1 MTRKQRATRQSVP
14 AKAQRTEATRPH
26 LAERGEKIVAPKRTT
41 TQESN
46 AEPHPQLA
54 HSATWKL
61 EEAKARFSEV
71 VRRAHDQGPQYVTVR
86 GKQAVAIINAAEL
99 ERLLPADPTVI
110 PLVQFLES
118 LYVEGLDLTRGR
130 DLGRKAAL

>member
-1 MTRKQRATRQSVP
+1 MTGKRRATRQSVP
-14 AKAQRTEATRPH
+14 AKAQRTEAAH
-26 LAERGEKIVAPKRTT
+26 LHSAKHGEKIVGPKRRT

-46 AEPHPQLA
+46 AQPHPQVA

-61 EEAKARFSEV
+61 EEAKAKFSEV

-86 GKQAVAIINAAEL
+86 GKQAVAIIDVAEL
-99 ERLLPADPTVI
+99 ERLLPANPAVV

-118 LYVEGLDLTRGR
+118 LYVEGLDLTRDR
-130 DLGRKAAL
+130 DLGRDAAL

>member
-1 MTRKQRATRQSVP
+1 MTGKRRATRRSVP
-14 AKAQRTEATRPH
+14 AKAQRTEATRLHPAKH
-26 LAERGEKIVAPKRTT
+26 GEKIVAPKRTT

-46 AEPHPQLA
+46 ARPHSQVA

-61 EEAKARFSEV
+61 EEAKAKFSEV

-86 GKQAVAIINAAEL
+86 GKQAVAIIDAAEL
-99 ERLLPADPTVI
+99 ERLLPANPAVV

-118 LYVEGLDLTRGR
+118 LYVEGLDWTRDR
-130 DLGRKAAL
+130 DLGRDAAL